1 MTIRVVLVDDHA
13 VLRDGLKAL
22 FSGARDM
29 EVVGEAGD
37 GRDAIRQILHLEPD
51 VAVMDIAMPGLNG
64 IEAVRAIREH
74 GSKTRIVMLSMHSTS
89 EFVFRALEAGAD
101 GYVLK
106 QCAGMEVVTAVR
118 SVQAGRR
125 YLSLAI
131 SKTDLAAA
139 RDSAQASPLARLSA
153 RESEVLQLVVEGKA
167 SAEIAGLLHLS
178 PKSVDTYRNR
188 VMKKLGTKDVTG
200 LVKFALQHGLTT
212 FD

>member
-1 MTIRVVLVDDHA
+1 
-13 VLRDGLKAL
+13 
-22 FSGARDM
+22 
-29 EVVGEAGD
+29 D
-37 GRDAIRQILHLEPD
+37 GREAIRQILQLEPD

-74 GSKTRIVMLSMHSTS
+74 GSKTRILMLSMHSTS

-125 YLSLAI
+125 YLSRAI

-139 RDSAQASPLARLSA
+139 QDSAQASPLARLST

-212 FD
+212 LD

>member
-22 FSGARDM
+22 FSGARDI
-29 EVVGEAGD
+29 EVVGEASD
-37 GRDAIRQILHLEPD
+37 GRDAIRQILQLEPD

-64 IEAVRAIREH
+64 IEAVRAIREQ

-89 EFVFRALEAGAD
+89 EFVYRALEAGAD

-106 QCAGMEVVTAVR
+106 QCSGMEIMTAVR
-118 SVQAGRR
+118 SVQTGRR
-125 YLSLAI
+125 YLSHSI
-131 SKTDLAAA
+131 SKTEVAAA
-139 RDSAQASPLARLSA
+139 RGSAQASPLARLSH

-167 SAEIAGLLHLS
+167 GAEIARLLHLS

-188 VMKKLGTKDVTG
+188 VMTKLGAKDVTA

>member
-64 IEAVRAIREH
+64 IEAVRAIREL

-125 YLSLAI
+125 YLSRAI

-139 RDSAQASPLARLSA
+139 RDSAQASPLARLST

-188 VMKKLGTKDVTG
+188 VMKKLGTKDVTA

>member
-29 EVVGEAGD
+29 EVVGEASD
-37 GRDAIRQILHLEPD
+37 GRDAIRQILQLEPD

-74 GSKTRIVMLSMHSTS
+74 GSKTRILMLSMHSTS
-89 EFVFRALEAGAD
+89 EFVYRALEAGAD

-118 SVQAGRR
+118 SVHAGRR
-125 YLSLAI
+125 YLSCAI

-139 RDSAQASPLARLSA
+139 RGSAQASPLARLST
-153 RESEVLQLVVEGKA
+153 RESEVLQLVVEGKT

-188 VMKKLGTKDVTG
+188 VMKKLGAKDVAA

>member
-37 GRDAIRQILHLEPD
+37 GREAIRQILQLEPD

-74 GSKTRIVMLSMHSTS
+74 GSKTRILMLSMHSTS

-125 YLSLAI
+125 YLSRAI

-139 RDSAQASPLARLSA
+139 QDSAQASPLARLST

>member
-37 GRDAIRQILHLEPD
+37 GREAIRQILQLEPD

-74 GSKTRIVMLSMHSTS
+74 GSKTRILMLSMHSTS

-125 YLSLAI
+125 YLSRAI

-139 RDSAQASPLARLSA
+139 QDSAQASPLARLST

-212 FD
+212 LD